1 MSILLKALVAV
12 ASCGAAGEDSG
23 PLPTF
28 AETCFQ
34 FRPAGSFLPLADA
47 QRMLEGVGQDSR
59 IYSGDR
65 KKVRLK
71 GLFRVRDWTPESAV
85 RVACSEW
92 GYHLRFYVWGEGH
105 GVAIFASPAGAAYRI
120 TQQPG
125 EALTK
130 QDIRLSLGP
139 LVATDDH
146 RCARL
151 PAPNGP
157 FQIRCQD
164 GAVVVTKG
172 NVRLLTVPLEGPATN
187 LYVQVPYDAT
197 LQDLAMFRSG
207 PAPEEIAPA
216 HRLVL
221 DGARPAALPWKAAL
235 PKGARFQKG
244 SDGNVEL
251 AVENTT
257 EMAVASVAAGKPGL
271 FEVVVQVDEATP
283 GTGIALLDDK
293 GEALDGIE
301 FGREG
306 QSLAFGFGSPK
317 VQVWLGNF
325 DPINHPIPLAGP
337 RQWLRLVAAAG
348 CCKCWISG
356 DGVHWGRVLEA
367 HEWTGSWKSIALF
380 ARATVAGNP
389 DSSARHVRLRYL
401 QVRELDGLTAAAP
414 TALLAKAAAAG
425 VALKA
430 DEGELLPAWTLRIGS
445 MAPAA
450 SSLVAWRYA
459 CTLQALADKVHIDA
473 ADGMLYR
480 AVRDRMSELPT
491 VRAKIDLLLDAALV
505 WRCRQ
510 DSVQRLLEL
519 WDRLGREVVNAGSRA
534 DFATYQQALM
544 QASIAEAPEHGGPI
558 SWELVRD
565 SLMLFYAADRT
576 TDLTRLADTLVFW
589 RSCDAQIGSWPVS
602 DQLRQLLLWLNV
614 SPEGLNGR
622 RGRRGAKPRVTVS
635 DTARVAMPPLSRAA
649 TNLISELQ
657 SALETKQYADAAKV
671 LVGCEPP
678 RDEGLVPAPG
688 DGQLYVSFQVALR
701 GLLLEHPGLGEA
713 MTGQIG
719 PADQLKIEQTLNRGE
734 PAAVE
739 ALTVQYC
746 GSPAA
751 VLPCQ
756 WLGDRAL
763 AATEFS
769 RALSWYDEGLRW
781 TSPAQ
786 QPELAARKR
795 LAAAMLGMVQGQP
808 PTKPVSLGSV
818 KVSPEKFEGWIREQ
832 LARRRGAGEA
842 AFSAD
847 ALPVVAATQP
857 VLYQAA
863 SFGRLDDRNGRGFK
877 TDGLSYP
884 LSQQAQAVDWTWR
897 QLTVLGGEDS
907 LIAAQRARITAF
919 DLTAGKVRWDATLG
933 NGWSLGPVRPLVCGR
948 RVYVRASVAADRT
961 GVLCLDGRTGRK
973 LWLSD
978 CRGSA
983 AGDPLWCRGRL
994 FVMTIGP
1001 AAGDFVSSLCLVE
1014 LHPETGDVLSKRQ
1027 ILETA
1032 QRDKLSC
1039 ECQTSW
1045 ADNRLVVLLAGSV
1058 ICADL
1063 QGRVSWL
1070 REETALP
1077 PEQDPLFVQQDCQ
1090 PAIESNG
1097 RLFVQQPGSCAID
1110 CLDLETGHR
1119 YWRRGILGLERMADL
1134 PDDRLLAKT
1143 ARGFVAINKTTGEV
1157 LWQREHPGMLS
1168 ALARTSS
1175 GLILAARQANVADK
1189 PHLVFLW
1196 IDPATG
1202 ETRAHGP
1209 VAMEKNQQFFF
1220 GPIAARGDRTWCCF
1234 GYGATNDEN
1243 PKRIIELQPGKPAL
1257 PDEPL

>member
-1 MSILLKALVAV
+1 
-12 ASCGAAGEDSG
+12 
-23 PLPTF
+23 
-28 AETCFQ
+28 
-34 FRPAGSFLPLADA
+34 
-47 QRMLEGVGQDSR
+47 
-59 IYSGDR
+59 
-65 KKVRLK
+65 
-71 GLFRVRDWTPESAV
+71 
-85 RVACSEW
+85 
-92 GYHLRFYVWGEGH
+92 
-105 GVAIFASPAGAAYRI
+105 
-120 TQQPG
+120 
-125 EALTK
+125 
-130 QDIRLSLGP
+130 
-139 LVATDDH
+139 
-146 RCARL
+146 
-151 PAPNGP
+151 
-157 FQIRCQD
+157 
-164 GAVVVTKG
+164 
-172 NVRLLTVPLEGPATN
+172 
-187 LYVQVPYDAT
+187 
-197 LQDLAMFRSG
+197 
-207 PAPEEIAPA
+207 
-216 HRLVL
+216 
-221 DGARPAALPWKAAL
+221 
-235 PKGARFQKG
+235 
-244 SDGNVEL
+244 
-251 AVENTT
+251 
-257 EMAVASVAAGKPGL
+257 MAVASVAAGKPGL

-317 VQVWLGNF
+317 VQVWLSNF

-356 DGVHWGRVLEA
+356 DGLHWGRVIEA
-367 HEWTGSWKSIALF
+367 HEWSGSWKSLALF
-380 ARATVAGNP
+380 ARATVAGNA
-389 DSSARHVRLRYL
+389 DSAARHVRLRYL
-401 QVRELDGLTAAAP
+401 QVRELDGLTAAVPA
-414 TALLAKAAAAG
+414 ALLAKAAVAG
-425 VALKA
+425 VALNT
-430 DEGELLPAWTLRIGS
+430 EQGELLPAWTLRVVA

-459 CTLQALADKVHIDA
+459 CTLQALAAKVQIDA

-510 DSVQRLLEL
+510 ESVQRLLQL
-519 WDRLGREVVNAGSRA
+519 WERLGREVLNAGSRG
-534 DFATYQQALM
+534 DFAAYQQALM
-544 QASIAEAPEHGGPI
+544 QASISEAPEHGGPI

-565 SLMLFYAADRT
+565 SLMLFYATDRSA
-576 TDLTRLADTLVFW
+576 DLTRLADTLVFW
-589 RSCDAQIGSWPVS
+589 RSDQPYVGFWPTT
-602 DQLRQLLLWLNV
+602 DQLNRLLLWLNV

-622 RGRRGAKPRVTVS
+622 RGRRGSKPHLTVS
-635 DTARVAMPPLSRAA
+635 DTAHVTMPPLSRAA
-649 TNLISELQ
+649 TNLLSELQ
-657 SALETKQYADAAKV
+657 SALEIKQYADAAKV
-671 LVGCEPP
+671 LVGCELP

-688 DGQLYVSFQVALR
+688 DGQLYVSFRVALR
-701 GLLLEHPGLGEA
+701 ALLLEHPGLGEA
-713 MTGQIG
+713 ITGQIG
-719 PADQLKIEQTLNRGE
+719 PADQLKIEQVLNRGE

-746 GSPAA
+746 GTAAA

-763 AATEFS
+763 AATDFS

-795 LAAAMLGMVQGQP
+795 LAAAMLGVAQGQP

-818 KVSPEKFEGWIREQ
+818 KVSPEKFEGWVREQ
-832 LARRRGAGEA
+832 LARRRGSGEA
-842 AFSAD
+842 VFSAD

-863 SFGRLDDRNGRGFK
+863 SFGRLDDRNGRGIK
-877 TDGLSYP
+877 GDELSYALRQP
-884 LSQQAQAVDWTWR
+884 AQAVDWTWR
-897 QLTVLGGEDS
+897 QLTIVSGEDS

-919 DLTAGKVRWDATLG
+919 DLTGGKIRWNVPLG
-933 NGWSLGPVRPLVCGR
+933 NGWSLGPVRPLVCGQR
-948 RVYVRASVAADRT
+948 IYVRASVAADRT

-978 CRGSA
+978 CRGNA

-994 FVMTIGP
+994 LVPTIGP
-1001 AAGDFVSSLCLVE
+1001 AAGDFVAPLCLVE

-1032 QRDKLSC
+1032 QRDRLSG
-1039 ECQTSW
+1039 ECQASW

-1058 ICADL
+1058 ICTDL
-1063 QGRVSWL
+1063 QGRISWL
-1070 REETALP
+1070 REETAVP
-1077 PEQDPLFVQQDCQ
+1077 PEQDPLFFQQPCQ

-1097 RLFVQQPGSCAID
+1097 RLFVQQPGSCVID

-1134 PDDRLLAKT
+1134 PDDRLLVKT

-1157 LWQREHPGMLS
+1157 LWQREHLGMLS

-1196 IDPATG
+1196 IDAATG
-1202 ETRAHGP
+1202 ETLANSP

-1220 GPIAARGDRTWCCF
+1220 GPIAAQGDRTWCCF
-1234 GYGATNDEN
+1234 GYGANNDEN
-1243 PKRIIELQPGKPAL
+1243 PKRIIELQPGKSAL